1 MNKDAISRLIRTYP
15 DFPKPGILF
24 YDVSSIMENVQGLRL
39 VVESLTQLVE
49 EKKPDV
55 LAAIDS
61 RGFLF
66 APPVA
71 LTCDIGVVLVRKFG
85 KLPGDTFD
93 ESYGLE
99 YGEDVLSIQKDRQL
113 QGQKVLIID
122 DLLATGGTLA
132 ATETLLEKA
141 GATVLGSAVI
151 IELDGL
157 DGRNRLKYPVS
168 SLTQLVG

>member
-1 MNKDAISRLIRTYP
+1 MNNDAISRLIRTYP

-24 YDVSSIMENVQGLRL
+24 YDVSSIIENVQGLRL
-39 VVESLTQLVE
+39 VVESLTQVVK

-66 APPVA
+66 APSVA
-71 LTCDIGVVLVRKFG
+71 LACDIGVVLVRKFG

-113 QGQKVLIID
+113 QGQKVLIVD

-157 DGRNRLKYPVS
+157 NGRGRLKYPAS
-168 SLTQLVG
+168 SLTQLAG

>member
-1 MNKDAISRLIRTYP
+1 MNNNVISRLIRTYP

-24 YDVSSIMENVQGLRL
+24 YDVSSVIENAQGLRL

-66 APPVA
+66 APSVA
-71 LTCDIGVVLVRKFG
+71 LACDIGVVLVRKFG

-99 YGEDVLSIQKDRQL
+99 YGDDVLSIQKDRQL

-141 GATVLGSAVI
+141 GATVLGSTVI

-157 DGRNRLKYPVS
+157 NGRERLKYPVA
-168 SLTQLVG
+168 SLTQLAG

>member
-71 LTCDIGVVLVRKFG
+71 LTFDIGVVLVRKFG

-141 GATVLGSAVI
+141 GATVLGSTVI

-157 DGRNRLKYPVS
+157 KGRERLKYPVS
-168 SLTQLVG
+168 SLTQLAG

>member
-24 YDVSSIMENVQGLRL
+24 YDISSIMENVQGLRL

-141 GATVLGSAVI
+141 GATVLGSTVI

-157 DGRNRLKYPVS
+157 KGRERLKYPVS
-168 SLTQLVG
+168 SLTQLAG

>member
-1 MNKDAISRLIRTYP
+1 M
-15 DFPKPGILF
+15 
-24 YDVSSIMENVQGLRL
+24 
-39 VVESLTQLVE
+39 
-49 EKKPDV
+49 
-55 LAAIDS
+55 
-61 RGFLF
+61 
-66 APPVA
+66 PVA
-71 LTCDIGVVLVRKFG
+71 LACDIGVVLVRKFG

-132 ATETLLEKA
+132 ATETLLERA

-151 IELDGL
+151 IELSGL
-157 DGRNRLKYPVS
+157 DGRERLKYPVS
-168 SLTQLVG
+168 SLTQLAG

>member
-1 MNKDAISRLIRTYP
+1 MNNDAISRLIRTYP

-24 YDVSSIMENVQGLRL
+24 YDVSSIIENVQGLRL
-39 VVESLTQLVE
+39 VIESLTQVVN

-66 APPVA
+66 APSVA
-71 LTCDIGVVLVRKFG
+71 LACDIGVVLVRKFG

-99 YGEDVLSIQKDRQL
+99 YGEDVLSIQKNGQL
-113 QGQKVLIID
+113 QGRKALIID

-157 DGRNRLKYPVS
+157 NGRKRLKYPVS
-168 SLTQLVG
+168 SLTQLAG

>member
-1 MNKDAISRLIRTYP
+1 MNKTISLDP
-15 DFPKPGILF
+15 NLPGFSKPGILF
-24 YDVSSIMENVQGLRL
+24 YDVSSIMENVQGLL

-132 ATETLLEKA
+132 ATETLVEKA
-141 GATVLGSAVI
+141 GATVLGSTVI
-151 IELDGL
+151 IELMDS
-157 DGRNRLKYPVS
+157 DAASWCRV
-168 SLTQLVG
+168 

>member
-24 YDVSSIMENVQGLRL
+24 YDVSSIIENVQGLRL

-61 RGFLF
+61 RRFLF

-141 GATVLGSAVI
+141 GATVLGSTVI

-157 DGRNRLKYPVS
+157 KGRDCLKYPVS
-168 SLTQLVG
+168 SLTQLAG

>member
-24 YDVSSIMENVQGLRL
+24 YDVSSLIENVQGLRL

-141 GATVLGSAVI
+141 GATVLGSTVI

-157 DGRNRLKYPVS
+157 NGRDRLKYPVS
-168 SLTQLVG
+168 SLTLLAG

>member
-1 MNKDAISRLIRTYP
+1 MSNDALNRLIRTYS

-24 YDVSSIMENVQGLRL
+24 YDVSSIIENVDGLRL
-39 VVESLTQLVE
+39 VTDLLTEIVEDQ
-49 EKKPDV
+49 KPDV

-71 LTCDIGVVLVRKFG
+71 LTCNIGVVLVRKFG
-85 KLPGDTFD
+85 KLPGNTFD

-99 YGEDVLSIQKDRQL
+99 YGTDVLSIQKDRQL
-113 QGQKVLIID
+113 QGLKVLIID
-122 DLLATGGTLA
+122 DLLATGGTVA

-141 GATVLGSAVI
+141 GAIVLGSSVI
-151 IELDGL
+151 IELEGL
-157 DGRNRLKYPVS
+157 NGRDRLKYPVS
-168 SLTQLVG
+168 SLTRLAG

>member
-1 MNKDAISRLIRTYP
+1 MNNDAISRLIRTYP

-24 YDVSSIMENVQGLRL
+24 YDVSSIIENVQGLRL

-49 EKKPDV
+49 ETQPDV

-71 LTCDIGVVLVRKFG
+71 LACDIGVVLVRKFG

-99 YGEDVLSIQKDRQL
+99 YGEDVLSLQKDRQL

-151 IELDGL
+151 IELNGL
-157 DGRNRLKYPVS
+157 DGRARLKYPVS
-168 SLTQLVG
+168 SLTQLAG

>member
-1 MNKDAISRLIRTYP
+1 MNNDAISRLIRTYP

-24 YDVSSIMENVQGLRL
+24 YDVSSILENVQGLRL
-39 VVESLTQLVE
+39 VVESLTQIVE
-49 EKKPDV
+49 EIKPDV

-71 LTCDIGVVLVRKFG
+71 LSCDIGVVLVRKFG

-99 YGEDVLSIQKDRQL
+99 YGEDILSIQRDRQL

-132 ATETLLEKA
+132 AAETLLEKA
-141 GATVLGSAVI
+141 GATVLGSTVI

-157 DGRNRLKYPVS
+157 NGRERLKYPVA
-168 SLTQLVG
+168 SLTQLAG

>member
-1 MNKDAISRLIRTYP
+1 MNNDAISRLIRTYP

-24 YDVSSIMENVQGLRL
+24 YDVPSIIENVQGLRL

-49 EKKPDV
+49 ETKPDM

-66 APPVA
+66 APSVA
-71 LTCDIGVVLVRKFG
+71 LACGIGVVLVRKFG

-151 IELDGL
+151 IELNGL
-157 DGRNRLKYPVS
+157 DGRERLKYPVS
-168 SLTQLVG
+168 SLTQLAG